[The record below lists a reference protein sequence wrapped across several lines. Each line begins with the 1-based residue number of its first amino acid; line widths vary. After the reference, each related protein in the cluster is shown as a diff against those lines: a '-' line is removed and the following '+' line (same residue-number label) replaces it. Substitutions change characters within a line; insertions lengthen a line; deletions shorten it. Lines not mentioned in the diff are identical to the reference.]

1 MTLTFPLRY
10 QPLRRLGQGG
20 GGEVWAVRDRYQASN
35 YALKVLGEDA
45 TEAEMAALVREAVA
59 LSGLEGL
66 GVPRVQRF
74 GRLPGSGRPFM
85 VRELVEGRSLLDLI
99 DSGHDLRCA
108 LDAVARAADQLT
120 EVHRAGLFH
129 GDVKPANVIVA
140 VDGAATLVD
149 LGLSAPWREGGTK
162 PEGLTP
168 KYAAP
173 ELFEGL
179 PLTVRAEVY
188 ALGATL
194 AEALEKAPS
203 GAVSPTG
210 RQAVEEVSSRA
221 TAARPDQRFPSADE
235 FAVALRRAA
244 GLRQPTL
251 ELEPALGWPVVGIDA
266 TAGRLLDASC
276 ALPPGAI
283 LRVEGPV
290 DSGRT
295 VLVRRLAW
303 SLGIEGR
310 PLVWLDGALASSAEA
325 IRVELGAYETR
336 RGLLLL
342 IDDANDLAGDAE
354 AEVSRALAEGA
365 RAVVVGSL
373 PPGDGIPFGVPPLE
387 PRAAAD
393 LIRRA
398 VPSLTENLIDRAYE
412 LAGGRP
418 GILRRLVRRI
428 ARSPVASEADI
439 VRALAGSA
447 HDMTSVTDAL
457 SPLGRARA
465 LIDRGRYSDARPLM
479 DAVADHGLA
488 AEIERARLD
497 LGLGNAAQAC
507 ARLRAAEPLADAALR
522 DQAVEARDEAV
533 RWRVFL
539 ARALIGVA
547 EYRAAIDLVRDLVDD
562 PTPLGVEALSYAGLA
577 ESYLGNHDAARR
589 SLEGAVERAVEL
601 GFARTEAVALSSL
614 GVALQRGDHVD
625 EARQVYE
632 RAIDAAERAGE
643 AGLLG
648 STQLNLAGVLKV
660 GGDLARAIE
669 LFEAAVDMGRRSGR
683 LSTVRNALLNL
694 ANTDLYLGRLGRARA
709 SIEALD
715 EQRAELAPFVQA
727 QIIGQK
733 AELAARNGEVE
744 RALLLYEQCADA
756 YAALGRG
763 IDAAEA
769 SLEGVLVGS
778 RAGCPDVTDLRQ
790 KLEQAQIVLGDR
802 PVHRP
807 LALLAAARVAWLGR
821 DVGGARR
828 SIDAALQAAQAAAQR
843 EWIWRALEI
852 RAELAELAGQ
862 SVAARRDR
870 EEALAVLEEIGARLP
885 RDLREVYWNDARRR
899 ALRDSVKAHVG
910 HAVTERFSAAAYS
923 ASSPPP
929 PEVAA
934 SDRQRATARAQ
945 TSQETRLARIL
956 EINGELAGEI
966 DLDRLTA
973 RITDHAVDLL
983 RAERGF
989 VVLLGADGSLTVHT
1003 SRTRLG
1009 DEPHAEF
1016 SRSIARSVLAKGEP
1030 LVSLSA
1036 RDDQRMAA
1044 YASVHQ
1050 LALHSVACAPIHAPS
1065 GPAIGALYVET
1076 RHRPGLDFERE
1087 LPTLV
1092 ALANQVA
1099 IAIENARLVLENR
1112 RRAEDLARAN
1122 ERLEE
1127 AHARLRELLGDRT
1140 EQLKRARQKLRETRD
1155 TLYGHFGY
1163 QGLVGT
1169 SAAMR
1174 RVYALIDRVK
1184 DTDIP
1189 VLITGE
1195 SGTGKEMVARA
1206 IHDASLRAKG
1216 KFLGVNCGA
1225 IPDNLL
1231 ESELFGHVR
1240 GAFTGADRERK
1251 GLFREC
1257 QGGTV
1262 LLDEIGEMATKMQ
1275 AGMLRVLQERK
1286 VRPVGG
1292 TQEEDVDVR
1301 TIFATHRDLEAMVS
1315 AGQFREDLYYR
1326 IHVVVV
1332 PLPPLRQRPEDV
1344 PQLVDHFLGR
1354 FAARYKRE
1362 RGTVSREALR
1372 VLTGCEWPGNVRQ
1385 LEHVLLNAWILAD
1398 GPEVD
1403 VGDLALPGGPSAV
1416 DSIAPLPLPDAVA
1429 AERRADAAP
1438 SAARSP
1444 RATQGTLAAAGSAC
1458 APATSAEPEGGRVG
1472 RGTGRSI
1479 SQHHSAERERIV
1491 QALEACNWNRVK
1503 AAELSGIPR
1512 RTFYRRLR
1520 EYGIQ

>member
-1 MTLTFPLRY
+1 MSLTFPPRY
-10 QPLRRLGQGG
+10 EPLRCLGRGG
-20 GGEVWAVRDRYQASN
+20 GGEVWSVRDRYVGADF
-35 YALKVLGEDA
+35 ALKVLGDDA
-45 TEAEMAALVREAVA
+45 SEPEMAALVREAVA

-74 GRLPGSGRPFM
+74 GRLPGTGRPFM
-85 VRELVEGRSLLDLI
+85 VRELVQGESLLDVI
-99 DSGHDLRCA
+99 EGGRDLPRA
-108 LDAVARAADQLT
+108 LDAIARAADQLT
-120 EVHRAGLFH
+120 DVHRAGLFH

-140 VDGAATLVD
+140 ADGAATLVD
-149 LGLSAPWREGGTK
+149 LGLSAPWQEGGAT

-173 ELFEGL
+173 ELFDGR
-179 PLTVRAEVY
+179 PLTARAEVY

-194 AEALEKAPS
+194 AEALDKARCAPPERC
-203 GAVSPTG
+203 AL
-210 RQAVEEVSSRA
+210 EEVSARA
-221 TAARPDQRFPSADE
+221 ISAEPERRFPSVDE

-251 ELEPALGWPVVGIDA
+251 DAEPPLGWPVVGIDA
-266 TAGRLLDASC
+266 TAGRLRDATCS
-276 ALPPGAI
+276 LPPGAI
-283 LRVEGPV
+283 LRVQGPAG
-290 DSGRT
+290 SGRT

-310 PLVWLDGALASSAEA
+310 PLVWLDEALARSPEA
-325 IRVELGAYETR
+325 IRAELATFEAW
-336 RGLLLL
+336 RGLVLL
-342 IDDANDLAGDAE
+342 IDDADDLSGEAE
-354 AEVSRALAEGA
+354 AEVRRALAAGA
-365 RAVVVGSL
+365 RLVVVGGEALGEGCDFS
-373 PPGDGIPFGVPPLE
+373 VPPLE
-387 PRAAAD
+387 ARAAAD

-398 VPSLTENLIDRAYE
+398 VPSLTEKLIERAYD

-418 GILRRLVRRI
+418 GTLRRLVRRI

-439 VRALAGSA
+439 LRALAGSA
-447 HDMTSVTDAL
+447 HEPSGTAGEG
-457 SPLGRARA
+457 SPLGRVQS
-465 LIDRGRYSDARPLM
+465 LIDRGRYTEARPLL
-479 DAVADHGLA
+479 DGLA
-488 AEIERARLD
+488 DRGLSAEIERARLD
-497 LGLGNAAQAC
+497 VGLGNAAQAC
-507 ARLRAAEPLADAALR
+507 ARLRALAPLADAALESDAPDER
-522 DQAVEARDEAV
+522 EAGV
-533 RWRVFL
+533 RCRVYL
-539 ARALIGVA
+539 ARALVGIA
-547 EYRAAIDLVRDLVDD
+547 EYREAIDLLAGLIEEV
-562 PTPLGVEALSYAGLA
+562 TPLGVEALSFHGLA
-577 ESYLGNHDAARR
+577 ESYLGHHEAARQA
-589 SLEGAVERAVEL
+589 LEQAVERARAI
-601 GFARTEAVALSSL
+601 GTARTEAVALSSL
-614 GVALQRGDHVD
+614 GVALQRGDRVE
-625 EARQVYE
+625 EARRVYE
-632 RAIDAAERAGE
+632 HAIEAAERAGE

-648 STQLNLAGVLKV
+648 TVQLNLAGVLKV

-669 LFEAAVDMGRRSGR
+669 LFEGAVDMGRRSGR

-715 EQRAELAPFVQA
+715 AQRDEFAPFVQA
-727 QIIGQK
+727 QIVGQK
-733 AELAARNGEVE
+733 AELCARNGEVE
-744 RALLLYEQCADA
+744 RALQLYQECAGQ
-756 YAALGRG
+756 YAALGRDL
-763 IDAAEA
+763 DAAEA
-769 SLEGVLVGS
+769 RLEGVLVGS
-778 RAGCPDVTDLRQ
+778 RAACADVVDLRRQ
-790 KLEQAQIVLGDR
+790 LELARSTLGDS

-807 LALLAAARVAWLGR
+807 LALLAAARVAW
-821 DVGGARR
+821 VAR
-828 SIDAALQAAQAAAQR
+828 DAASAAELLEEALGAARAAGQR
-843 EWIWRALEI
+843 EWIWRALET
-852 RAELAELAGQ
+852 RAELADVAGQ

-899 ALRDSVKAHVG
+899 ALRASVQTVMGQASTERLQPAMYSASMPAPDRGAVDRRR
-910 HAVTERFSAAAYS
+910 VTERAPT
-923 ASSPPP
+923 PP
-929 PEVAA
+929 
-934 SDRQRATARAQ
+934 
-945 TSQETRLARIL
+945 ETRLARIL

-973 RITDHAVDLL
+973 RITDYAVDLL

-989 VVLLGADGSLTVHT
+989 VVLLDGTGALTVHT

-1009 DEPHAEF
+1009 DEPHEEF
-1016 SRSIARSVLAKGEP
+1016 SRSVARSVLAKGEP
-1030 LVSLSA
+1030 IVSLSA
-1036 RDDQRMAA
+1036 RDDHRMAA
-1044 YASVHQ
+1044 FASVHQ
-1050 LALHSVACAPIHAPS
+1050 LALRSVACAPIHAPS
-1065 GPAIGALYVET
+1065 GRAIGALYVET

-1099 IAIENARLVLENR
+1099 IAIENARLLLENR
-1112 RRAEDLARAN
+1112 RRAEDLARTN

-1127 AHARLRELLGDRT
+1127 AQARLRELLGGRT

-1184 DTDIP
+1184 DADVP

-1195 SGTGKEMVARA
+1195 SGTGKEVVARA
-1206 IHDASLRAKG
+1206 IHDASSRAKG

-1251 GLFREC
+1251 GLFREG

-1262 LLDEIGEMATKMQ
+1262 LLDEIGEMPTKMQ
-1275 AGMLRVLQERK
+1275 SGMLRVLQERK

-1292 TQEEDVDVR
+1292 TNEEDVDAR

-1315 AGQFREDLYYR
+1315 AGKFREDLYYR

-1332 PLPPLRQRPEDV
+1332 PLPPLRERPGDV

-1362 RGTVSREALR
+1362 RGTVSRDALR
-1372 VLTGCEWPGNVRQ
+1372 VLMAHDWPGNVRQ

-1398 GPEVD
+1398 GPELD
-1403 VGDLALPGGPSAV
+1403 VGNLALPGGPASS
-1416 DSIAPLPLPDAVA
+1416 DSLAPLPLPDS
-1429 AERRADAAP
+1429 AEVP
-1438 SAARSP
+1438 
-1444 RATQGTLAAAGSAC
+1444 
-1458 APATSAEPEGGRVG
+1458 APAPVAPVGGGSVR
-1472 RGTGRSI
+1472 RPAHAI
-1479 SQHHSAERERIV
+1479 SQHHAVERDRIIR
-1491 QALEACNWNRVK
+1491 ALEACNWNRVK